1 MKVRCIDPGDIQ
13 NLQKDKI
20 YEVKTLDVGIIT
32 LLDRKA
38 RAQYSHKRF
47 NLLKD
52 NGTEIYLKDFTDN
65 YKSNVYN
72 KKPNNK
78 TALIFKNKKVKYN
91 LILNSFLISYTDK
104 FSNVNDIIQI
114 VSINRNSFGRN
125 GFGQMEIFLF
135 NLSNHE
141 QFKVYYNDIHRNF
154 YNIDKI
160 DAINM
165 LRRNKIQ
172 KIKSKI

>member
-114 VSINRNSFGRN
+114 VSINRNSFG
-125 GFGQMEIFLF
+125 QMEIFLF

-154 YNIDKI
+154 YNIYKY

-165 LRRNKIQ
+165 LRRTKIL
-172 KIKSKI
+172 KIKEKI

>member
-20 YEVKTLDVGIIT
+20 YDVKTLDVGIIT

-72 KKPNNK
+72 KNPNNK

-114 VSINRNSFGRN
+114 VSINRNSFG
-125 GFGQMEIFLF
+125 QMEIFLF

-154 YNIDKI
+154 YNIYKY

-165 LRRNKIQ
+165 LRRTKIL
-172 KIKSKI
+172 KIKEKI

>member
-20 YEVKTLDVGIIT
+20 YDVKTLDVGIIT

-114 VSINRNSFGRN
+114 VSINRNSFG
-125 GFGQMEIFLF
+125 QMEIFLF

-154 YNIDKI
+154 YNIYKY

-165 LRRNKIQ
+165 LRRTKIL
-172 KIKSKI
+172 KIKEKI

>member
-1 MKVRCIDPGDIQ
+1 MKVRCIEPGDIQ

-20 YEVKTLDVGIIT
+20 YEVKTLDVDIIT

-52 NGTEIYLKDFTDN
+52 DGTEIYLKDFTDN

-72 KKPNNK
+72 KNPNNK
-78 TALIFKNKKVKYN
+78 TDLIFKNKKVKYN

-104 FSNVNDIIQI
+104 FCDINDIIETMSFI
-114 VSINRNSFGRN
+114 RNRFGN
-125 GFGQMEIFLF
+125 TEIILK
-135 NLSNHE
+135 NLSKHK

>member
-1 MKVRCIDPGDIQ
+1 M
-13 NLQKDKI
+13 
-20 YEVKTLDVGIIT
+20 
-32 LLDRKA
+32 
-38 RAQYSHKRF
+38 
-47 NLLKD
+47 
-52 NGTEIYLKDFTDN
+52 
-65 YKSNVYN
+65 
-72 KKPNNK
+72 
-78 TALIFKNKKVKYN
+78 
-91 LILNSFLISYTDK
+91 ISYTDK